1 MITQFINDGNL
12 YPAVGISFGLS
23 SIYELLKQ
31 KKNKEKKAWI
41 DIEIIPIETEIE
53 SLLLASYLRNL
64 GFKVEIE
71 MKNKKIKKSLEEAN
85 KKNIPYV
92 ILLGLNELTEKS
104 FSLKDMRKNKDI
116 EIKWEEIKKIKK
128 YIF

>member
-71 MKNKKIKKSLEEAN
+71 MKNKKIKKKFL
-85 KKNIPYV
+85 KK
-92 ILLGLNELTEKS
+92 K
-104 FSLKDMRKNKDI
+104 
-116 EIKWEEIKKIKK
+116 
-128 YIF
+128 